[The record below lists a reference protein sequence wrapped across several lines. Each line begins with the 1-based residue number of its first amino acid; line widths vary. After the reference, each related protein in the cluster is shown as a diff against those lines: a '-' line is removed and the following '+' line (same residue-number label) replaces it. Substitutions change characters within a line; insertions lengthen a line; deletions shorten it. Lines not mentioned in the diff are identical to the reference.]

1 MEKKIDKVAET
12 TKLRQALIY
21 YREDYVTRR
30 INNWRENDS
39 DTLKIAEQAVDNGA
53 EVNEKVTCSYG
64 KNTPFLQIA
73 TNKNAWHLAW
83 KILNKG
89 ADVNAKND
97 NGINCFHALFLCR
110 YYFESCDNNG
120 EADKMLVEMLKRGA
134 DTKTV
139 EKIVENSPE
148 NRERLILL
156 KNKSR
161 N

>member
-1 MEKKIDKVAET
+1 MEKNIDKVAET
-12 TKLRQALIY
+12 THLRQALIY

-30 INNWRENDS
+30 LENWKLNDA
-39 DTLKIAEQAVDNGA
+39 DTLKEAEKALDNGA
-53 EVNEKVTCSYG
+53 EVNEKVNCSYG

-83 KILNKG
+83 KILEKG

-134 DTKTV
+134 DTKTI

-148 NRERLILL
+148 TREKLILL

-161 N
+161 G